1 MRWSGPCLRNERKI
15 CSRWTRPRFF
25 RAWHTTSGPGAVASS
40 GSDERRT
47 FPLVL
52 EYAVNPIGTRSVMLG
67 NAAQTLHPVAGQ
79 GFNVGLR
86 DAWVLAQAILD
97 APRERIGEREMLA
110 RYARSRSPDRWA
122 GIAFTHS
129 LVQLFGS
136 DAAVLRWPRGLALT
150 MLDAL
155 PPLKR
160 AFTRAMLFGL
170 R

>member
-1 MRWSGPCLRNERKI
+1 VRVEK
-15 CSRWTRPRFF
+15 
-25 RAWHTTSGPGAVASS
+25 
-40 GSDERRT
+40 RRT

-110 RYARSRSPDRWA
+110 RYARSRTPDRWA

-129 LVQLFGS
+129 LVRLFGS
-136 DAAVLRWPRGLALT
+136 DAALLRWPRGLALT
-150 MLDAL
+150 MLDML